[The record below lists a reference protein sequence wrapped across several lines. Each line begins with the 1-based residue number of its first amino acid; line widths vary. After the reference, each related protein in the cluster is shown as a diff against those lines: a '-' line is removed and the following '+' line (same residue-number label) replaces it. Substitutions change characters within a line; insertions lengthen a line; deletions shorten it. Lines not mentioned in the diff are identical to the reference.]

1 MISQSRYHEL
11 LKILSEHAH
20 LYYVLDTPII
30 SDFEYDQ
37 LYRQIVEFEEA
48 FPLLS
53 ALNSPTRRVGGKPSS
68 KLESYTHIQK
78 LPSLGNVFD
87 ATELRAFYDRVLKA
101 LPQENIVFT
110 VEPKID
116 GLAVAL
122 HYRDGQFEVGAT
134 RGDGY
139 SGENVTQNLRT
150 IRSLPLTLN
159 ATETMEVR
167 GEVFM
172 RKSVFET
179 LKDQFANPRNAA
191 AGALRQLDSKI
202 TASRKLDIFIY
213 QGLYPGITTHYDLL
227 TYLKE
232 LGLPVVP
239 DVQRCYT
246 FSDIQD
252 ACQTI
257 LNNKET
263 YDWGIDG
270 AVIKVDEKKWQEELG
285 FTSKSPRW
293 AIAYK
298 FETEKAITTL
308 TDIIV
313 QVGRTGVLTPVA
325 VLEPVQ
331 LSGVTV
337 HRATLHNQ
345 EDILRKGVLIG
356 DRVLVQRAGEVIPE
370 VIKSFETFPYSQAF
384 EMPTLCPECQTSVLH
399 VPEEVAVRCPNFDCP
414 AQIKGRIFHYAS
426 RKAMDIEGLGDKLVE
441 QLVDSG
447 LVHSLPDLYRIPME
461 TWTSLDRM
469 AQKSAQNIY
478 DELEKSKTKLFSK
491 FLFGL
496 GIPFI
501 GERTAQ
507 LLAQVFPDM
516 KSLMSASYEALRN
529 VPEIGEKIATIL
541 TQTLSTQTFQ
551 DMINDLTDLGL
562 SPKPDAALATGKL
575 SGNTFLFTGTLSR
588 RTRTEAEKAV
598 VEQGGKIISA
608 VSANLTY
615 LVVGDSP
622 GSKVDKAKAINQKAG
637 KPIVQILSEDEW
649 EALL

>member
-20 LYYVLDTPII
+20 LYYVLDTPVI

-37 LYRQIVEFEEA
+37 LYRQVAEFEET

-53 ALNSPTRRVGGKPSS
+53 DLNSPTRRIGGKSS
-68 KLESYTHIQK
+68 AKLESYAHIQK

-87 ATELRAFYDRVLKA
+87 AIELRAFYDRVLKA
-101 LPQENIVFT
+101 LPQEIIIFT

-122 HYRDGQFEVGAT
+122 HYRDGQFKVGAT

-150 IRSLPLTLN
+150 IRSLPLTLTS
-159 ATETMEVR
+159 TETIEVR

-179 LKDQFANPRNAA
+179 FKDQFANPRNAA
-191 AGALRQLDSKI
+191 AGALRQLDSKV

-213 QGLYPGITTHYDLL
+213 QGLYSGITTHHELL

-239 DVQRCYT
+239 DVQRCET
-246 FSDIQD
+246 FSDIQE

-257 LNNKET
+257 LNNKES

-270 AVIKVDEKKWQEELG
+270 AVIKVDEKKWQDELG

-308 TDIIV
+308 TNIIV

-331 LSGVTV
+331 LSGVSV

-370 VIKSFETFPYSQAF
+370 IIKSFETFSHSRAF
-384 EMPTLCPECQTSVLH
+384 EMPPHCPECQTPVLH
-399 VPEEVAVRCPNFDCP
+399 VPEEVAIRCPNFDCP

-447 LVHSLPDLYRIPME
+447 LVHSLPDLYRISME

-516 KSLMSASYEALRN
+516 KTLLSASYEALLN
-529 VPEIGEKIATIL
+529 VPEIGEKIAAIL
-541 TQTLSTQTFQ
+541 TQTLSAPSFQ
-551 DMINDLTDLGL
+551 DMINDLTELGL
-562 SPKPDAALATGKL
+562 SPKSDAVLATGKL
-575 SGNTFLFTGTLSR
+575 SGSTFLFTGTLSH

-615 LVVGDSP
+615 LIVGDSP
-622 GSKVDKAKAINQKAG
+622 GSKVNKAKAINQKAG
-637 KPIVQILSEDEW
+637 KSIIQILSEDEW
-649 EALL
+649 VALL